1 VLGTVDGGGG
11 AGGKTDGAV
20 DGTGLLGVVSPGGI
34 GPASLVVLGFGLS
47 GTNLLRRGEYMS
59 S

>member
-1 VLGTVDGGGG
+1 VLGAGGGG
-11 AGGKTDGAV
+11 AGGRADGAD

-34 GPASLVVLGFGLS
+34 GPASLVVFGFVLS
-47 GTNLLRRGEYMS
+47 GTKRLRRGEYMS

>member
-1 VLGTVDGGGG
+1 VLGAGGGG
-11 AGGKTDGAV
+11 AGGRADGAD

-34 GPASLVVLGFGLS
+34 GPASLVVFGFGLS
-47 GTNLLRRGEYMS
+47 GTKRLRRGEYMS